1 VIGSIVLDERFSSFD
16 ALCAISCLFGVM
28 FVTKPGLL
36 FVYGPRMVVD
46 GDATVQL
53 GVECVCAG
61 AIMAAVSNVLVRKI
75 GKDTHFLVHSVYFGA
90 LSSLISPPGLLL
102 FQKILLPS
110 DGDWVASLILL
121 LVGVFAFVGQCLLNQ
136 G

>member
-16 ALCAISCLFGVM
+16 ALCAISCLFGVI

-36 FVYGPRMVVD
+36 FVYGPRMMVD
-46 GDATVQL
+46 GDAAVQL

-110 DGDWVASLILL
+110 DGDWMASLTLL